1 MFIKFLRFSIAAVLS
16 AAAVGA
22 PAASAPPVAPAR
34 QQRNL
39 SEFDAVWS
47 LIARKY
53 YDRDFHGLD
62 WKATGAAYRLKAAAA
77 ADDSALYAAINQ
89 MIGLLKDS
97 HTHLLT
103 DVQTR
108 QLRTEKVVRTGMDLL
123 SVGGHWTVAG
133 VAPGSP
139 AEAAG
144 VEPGWVLVARAG
156 RPF

>member
-1 MFIKFLRFSIAAVLS
+1 LPCAHFRKIHKTMFIKFLRFSIAAVLS

-133 VAPGSP
+133 VAPM
-139 AEAAG
+139 
-144 VEPGWVLVARAG
+144 
-156 RPF
+156 